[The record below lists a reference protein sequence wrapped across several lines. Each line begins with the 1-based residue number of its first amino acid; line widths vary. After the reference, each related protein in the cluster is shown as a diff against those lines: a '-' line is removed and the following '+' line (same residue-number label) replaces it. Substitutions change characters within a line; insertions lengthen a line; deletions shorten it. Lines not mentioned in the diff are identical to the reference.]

1 MGLCLKTLIKEGE
14 EMKNYK
20 EMKTGLQELLTD
32 NYGIYFDYRHGKHF
46 DIDIY
51 EGDKKTNYSFCDG
64 ILKTNSAYKTKN
76 TENSISD
83 YHYIFD
89 YRNEKSFEFDNKQ
102 GKKAFWDWLESFLIK
117 EFNLN
122 EYYFNFNSHSLFL
135 MYHGVGKEIK

>member
-1 MGLCLKTLIKEGE
+1 MN
-14 EMKNYK
+14 NYK

-32 NYGIYFDYRHGKHF
+32 NYGIYFSYRYGKHF
-46 DIDIY
+46 AIDIY
-51 EGDKKTNYSFCDG
+51 EGDKKTYYSFCDG

-102 GKKAFWDWLESFLIK
+102 GKKAFWDWLESFLTK

-122 EYYFNFNSHSLFL
+122 EYYFKFNR
-135 MYHGVGKEIK
+135 YGVLNKINGICKEIK